1 MNSRSMKKKV
11 VCFGEVLWD
20 VYPAYKKLGGAPF
33 NVAGHLRNLGL
44 DIQMVS
50 RIGEDDLGKEI
61 LVEIEKAKIPLDL
74 IQKDPNHPTGVVKV
88 TLDDQGKP
96 TYEIVTSVAWDY
108 IQNNSM
114 NEQKVAEADL
124 FLFGTLACRHE
135 VSRSSLHHLLSL
147 NDSTVLDMNLRQSYY
162 SHDLI
167 DVLLEKTRILK
178 LNDEEFDV
186 LHNLLQVSHD
196 NLYGFLIE
204 RYSIQLIIQT
214 KGADGAEVFD
224 GQKVC
229 QNPGYRIQVVD
240 TVGSGDAFLAG
251 FLSQYLQE
259 RPVENCLD
267 FACRLGAYVATKA
280 GAIPSYHPGD
290 LEKLKPNKI

>member
-1 MNSRSMKKKV
+1 MNKKV

-20 VYPAYKKLGGAPF
+20 VYPEYKKLGGAPF
-33 NVAGHLRNLGL
+33 NVAGHLRKLGL
-44 DIQMVS
+44 DVHMVS
-50 RIGEDDLGKEI
+50 RVGQDSLGKEI
-61 LVEIEKAKIPLDL
+61 MIEIERADIPRDL
-74 IQKDPNHPTGVVKV
+74 IQEDPNHPTGIVNVL
-88 TLDDQGKP
+88 LDDHGKP
-96 TYEIVTSVAWDY
+96 SYEIVQSVAWDY
-108 IQNNSM
+108 IEYDALTEYAVSQ
-114 NEQKVAEADL
+114 ADL

-135 VSRSSLHHLLSL
+135 VSRSCLHHLLSL
-147 NDSTVLDMNLRQSYY
+147 NDSTVLDMNLRQTYY

-167 DVLLEKTRILK
+167 DGLLDKTRILK

-214 KGADGAEVFD
+214 KGANGAEVFD
-224 GQKVC
+224 GREVY

-251 FLSQYLQE
+251 FLSQYLLNHS
-259 RPVENCLD
+259 VEECLD
-267 FACRLGAYVATKA
+267 FGCRLGAYVATQA
-280 GAIPSYHPGD
+280 GAIPSYNVVD
-290 LEKLKPNKI
+290 LEALKPNTIKNL